1 MVEIIVLSGAG
12 SQSPNIFGEM
22 AGTDRGQ
29 GGLPFKAVPFFV
41 VVFFFFFFS
50 GEIGG
55 RKKKKNMSEV
65 HRCELN
71 MRPLSSAKRIRFL
84 F

>member
-41 VVFFFFFFS
+41 VFFFFFQEKLVY
-50 GEIGG
+50 G
-55 RKKKKNMSEV
+55 KKKKTTMSEV